1 MIYARTLPKLPNL
14 MEPVRYFI
22 ITNFAGTDEQSPELA
37 KKSDGI
43 HLDLD
48 PKPCRY
54 LLVLNLHPLFILHIL
69 INVESLFV
77 IFANFFVNNFV
88 T

>member
-14 MEPVRYFI
+14 MELVLYFF

-43 HLDLD
+43 HLDPD
-48 PKPCRY
+48 P
-54 LLVLNLHPLFILHIL
+54 
-69 INVESLFV
+69 
-77 IFANFFVNNFV
+77 
-88 T
+88 